1 MSFCLHEV
9 CFLHLCIPVYVCFW
23 NLASACP
30 QLLLL
35 ISIFLV
41 FLTFFS
47 HLHIMASDLADIICY
62 VRQLQHIAGMR
73 LEMFIIHDTSNLA
86 GVLVAFLGG
95 VGGGVS
101 VFTCEICV
109 EQMLLWINHNWS
121 LTAKLSGWLLA
132 SIGSFFS
139 LMSVNF
145 LYGVAAQ
152 SSLRHHFLQEP
163 AGKLADLRPQGK
175 SSG

>member
-1 MSFCLHEV
+1 MPSAPSPNIHFS
-9 CFLHLCIPVYVCFW
+9 CFLDF
-23 NLASACP
+23 
-30 QLLLL
+30 
-35 ISIFLV
+35 
-41 FLTFFS
+41 FFS
-47 HLHIMASDLADIICY
+47 PPHNGFRPRWHHLLCETITAYCRNEIRNVHYPWHIQPCWCF
-62 VRQLQHIAGMR
+62 GC
-73 LEMFIIHDTSNLA
+73 
-86 GVLVAFLGG
+86 FLGG